1 VYFAS
6 TYLLILCKF
15 GYHLVCFVTVHV
27 IPLRVS
33 SGVDLPAQVKRQP
46 LDEVDIHGPPALK

>member
-15 GYHLVCFVTVHV
+15 GYHLVCFVTVHAIQLQV
-27 IPLRVS
+27 R
-33 SGVDLPAQVKRQP
+33 VDLPAK
-46 LDEVDIHGPPALK
+46 LKKTAA